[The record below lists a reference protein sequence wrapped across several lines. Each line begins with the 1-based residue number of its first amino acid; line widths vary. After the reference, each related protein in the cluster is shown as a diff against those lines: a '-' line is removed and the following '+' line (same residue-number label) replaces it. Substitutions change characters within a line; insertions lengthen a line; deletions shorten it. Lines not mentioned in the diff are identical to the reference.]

1 MNQHSMVE
9 CSHDYETYR
18 DVTMM
23 AFNQSGVRNPTML
36 QHHLVVKEGSTLT
49 KLKVL
54 AVPVIPRV
62 VADIVRVPDLWKGR
76 LNVKEVC
83 TKGMVCDLLIGMD
96 RGDLQPRFISH
107 VDFEGEILS
116 MWISHLTGSFL
127 IGGKSAQNLRFERGS
142 LGVNVVQVVAEAHP
156 PLAQILPPPP
166 GFEAE
171 IQAILFDA
179 FNENEPSS
187 DESESDEG
195 DSCDSGGETTDTDI
209 RPTSND
215 VRTGFTDEEDIPTD
229 DEFV

>member
-1 MNQHSMVE
+1 MNKSSMVE

-62 VADIVRVPDLWKGR
+62 VADTVRVPELWRDR
-76 LNVKEVC
+76 LRVKEVR
-83 TKGMVCDLLIGMD
+83 TEGKVCDLLIGMD
-96 RGDLQPRFISH
+96 RGDLQPRFVSH

-127 IGGKSAQNLRFERGS
+127 IGGKSAQNLKFERGVS
-142 LGVNVVQVVAEAHP
+142 GVNLVQV
-156 PLAQILPPPP
+156 LGQPPP
-166 GFEAE
+166 GPNPA
-171 IQAILFDA
+171 
-179 FNENEPSS
+179 
-187 DESESDEG
+187 
-195 DSCDSGGETTDTDI
+195 
-209 RPTSND
+209 PTP
-215 VRTGFTDEEDIPTD
+215 RF
-229 DEFV
+229 